1 MIFKTEKIFAMLRAG
16 LCLAIMVCI
25 VPFGGERNVEDRCR
39 QRAFDSDTL
48 RCVISTGNDM
58 YSSNGLKAGF
68 TYEMLRHF
76 ANAQGIVADIRI
88 ADDKVNYHDSLNAG
102 KIDIIAVNI
111 KDTATCGCVRETAQV
126 DKYTT
131 WNVRADKLDA
141 LKEVNSWLGQ
151 FKKSKDYQNLRDRF
165 YTSYDPYKR
174 AQKDRIY
181 RSISPYD
188 EIIKKYASVLGWD
201 WRMLAAVIW
210 QESRFSISSR
220 SARGAVGLMQVMPQ
234 TGKYYGATNLIDP
247 EENIRAGVMHLA
259 RLQRMFDSEVSDPV
273 EKVKFTLAAYNA
285 GEGRIADCR
294 NYANSQDV
302 DSTRWDEVVK
312 VIPAMRSTSI
322 LQEDS
327 VKLGIFR
334 GVETINYIE
343 RVMGTYDMLCSIT
356 QEKTI

>member
-1 MIFKTEKIFAMLRAG
+1 MLRAG
-16 LCLAIMVCI
+16 LCLAIMLCI
-25 VPFGGERNVEDRCR
+25 IPIGGERNVEDRCR

-68 TYEMLRHF
+68 TYEMFRHF
-76 ANAQGIVADIRI
+76 ASAQGIAADIRI
-88 ADDKVNYHDSLNAG
+88 ADEKVNWHDSLKAG
-102 KIDIIAVNI
+102 TIDIIAVNI
-111 KDTATCGCVRETAQV
+111 KDTATCGCVRETSQV
-126 DKYTT
+126 DRYTI
-131 WNVRADKLDA
+131 WHVSAEKLDA
-141 LKEVNSWLGQ
+141 LKEVNSWLGH
-151 FKKSKDYQNLRDRF
+151 FKESDDYNELRNRF
-165 YTSYDPYKR
+165 YTNYDPYRR

-181 RSISPYD
+181 RTVSPYD
-188 EIIKKYASVLGWD
+188 EIIKKYAATLGWD

-220 SARGAVGLMQVMPQ
+220 SARGAMGLMQVMPQ
-234 TGKYYGATNLIDP
+234 TGKHYNADNLTDP
-247 EENIRAGVMHLA
+247 EENIRTGVMHLA
-259 RLQRMFDSEVSDPV
+259 RLQKMFDSEGMDPV

-294 NYANSQDV
+294 NYANSMDV

-327 VKLGIFR
+327 VKLGVFR

-343 RVMGTYDMLCSIT
+343 RVMGTYEMLCSIT